1 MICHCKDWTN
11 RDYGI
16 WSGEGWVYQA
26 RQWSEAV
33 YHSKNLHLSCLDIN
47 TFVLSYSTLFCHVW
61 QLSLESLFFSEGRW
75 RESKEE
81 VVRGGIS
88 GVNMRYILS
97 VVVSSSIS
105 YKTLDRIT
113 FVPFLKLKNEK

>member
-1 MICHCKDWTN
+1 M
-11 RDYGI
+11 
-16 WSGEGWVYQA
+16 
-26 RQWSEAV
+26 
-33 YHSKNLHLSCLDIN
+33 N
-47 TFVLSYSTLFCHVW
+47 TFVLSYSTLFHHVG

>member
-1 MICHCKDWTN
+1 M
-11 RDYGI
+11 
-16 WSGEGWVYQA
+16 
-26 RQWSEAV
+26 
-33 YHSKNLHLSCLDIN
+33 
-47 TFVLSYSTLFCHVW
+47 
-61 QLSLESLFFSEGRW
+61 
-75 RESKEE
+75 
-81 VVRGGIS
+81 RGGIS